1 MSTPREALF
10 LDATGRGFTRNLA
23 AVRDLLLRERPNVP
37 PRYFFADMDADA
49 ATKGERR
56 AMDRMLRTATER
68 AGWVITASES
78 PHARLGRGAA
88 DQRRVLLLAPRLGL
102 VDDSAAPEEPVA
114 GYTDVIVPGRAFTD
128 TAESRFPG
136 ARVQALGLPV
146 FAELVSESLRA
157 RARSQLLTLCPHAE
171 RKRIVVITTQRRP
184 EQVFG
189 VATVAELAE
198 RLPDDVFLVV
208 DLPIMLKTLE
218 HAPSRLAERVFVND
232 GAFGI
237 FSLLALADELLTSK
251 FRDAVYFSVTGRA
264 LRFLNS
270 EKNVGTLGDKLPS
283 EARLE
288 CAVATGLL
296 SECRGDGRGDCPAQ
310 RTHAR
315 PGKRRVRGK
324 CRLERCGARA
334 QGGILSDGAG
344 KRSDNVVTARRE
356 RHLSPSPDSIAHPAE
371 STMHQMRPL
380 RKGRRR
386 PN

>member
-283 EARLE
+283 EFAPLGI
-288 CAVATGLL
+288 ADVAEL
-296 SECRGDGRGDCPAQ
+296 PA
-310 RTHAR
+310 ALA
-315 PGKRRVRGK
+315 GSYDAD
-324 CRLERCGARA
+324 ARA
-334 QGGILSDGAG
+334 RFQAVYAVED
-344 KRSDNVVTARRE
+344 
-356 RHLSPSPDSIAHPAE
+356 PA
-371 STMHQMRPL
+371 SAAAALVRAL
-380 RKGRRR
+380 F
-386 PN
+386 